1 MENATVISELQHVL
15 IAQLG
20 DPDCSFSI
28 GAFGAVAEFFRRDD
42 ENVSTIEGVPLTV
55 VTKRGALRIAL
66 REDILPIAY
75 ETVSSSENRWMHGIA
90 LCLSS
95 HAGKTTARN
104 SITELG
110 HDVDAIRPSDRHDIL
125 FDLGLGTINVE
136 FCIRTGDREL
146 ISKLHRS
153 AGESILG
160 ADNDV
165 MRTIIEASPHRVV
178 SSGLGRVEVFQAIG
192 QHKTPEGPHTHVLP
206 KLLRSGRSHDAKI
219 PIPRGYLPCLNIYP
233 ASPLFETL
241 GQPRTYDPER
251 HLAFSA
257 LLDKWG
263 PNEYVAQKQSVT
275 RSIRGDV
282 EPAAFPAPVTRL
294 QRSAVRIALRQ
305 LAYDNTLNDRVSRW
319 REYFDR
325 N

>member
-1 MENATVISELQHVL
+1 MENVTVISELQHVL

-42 ENVSTIEGVPLTV
+42 ENVSTIDGVPLTV
-55 VTKRGALRIAL
+55 VTKRGALRVAL
-66 REDILPIAY
+66 REDILPLAY
-75 ETVSSSENRWMHGIA
+75 ETVSSGENRWMHGIA

-95 HAGKTTARN
+95 DAGKTTARN

-110 HDVDAIRPSDRHDIL
+110 RDVDAIRQCDRHDLL

-146 ISKLHRS
+146 ISKLHRYT
-153 AGESILG
+153 GESILD

-165 MRTIIEASPHRVV
+165 MRTIIAVSPHRVV

-192 QHKTPEGPHTHVLP
+192 KHKTPEGPHTHVLP

-233 ASPLFETL
+233 ASPLFDTL
-241 GQPRTYDPER
+241 GQPKTYDRER

-263 PNEYVAQKQSVT
+263 SSEYVAQKQSVIL
-275 RSIRGDV
+275 SIKDDV

-305 LAYDNTLNDRVSRW
+305 LAYDNTLNDRVRRW
-319 REYFDR
+319 RECFDR